1 MLLDTIGCKTKG
13 PSPGTGYLPSI
24 GVKEIA
30 QKNHKTMLVITIA
43 LDKNLLL

>member
-24 GVKEIA
+24 GVKKTA
-30 QKNHKTMLVITIA
+30 QKKSQNNACYHHCSW
-43 LDKNLLL
+43 